1 MRTAQTT
8 IRDIAEQ
15 LGLSTSTVSRALKDH
30 PDISPETKKAV
41 RELAL
46 RLNYR
51 PNAMAI
57 SLRNSKSNIIGVI
70 IPEVV
75 HHFFSQVISGIEDV
89 AYDGGYQVML
99 CQSNESYLREVKNTQ
114 ALLLTRIEGLLVSV
128 SKETK
133 DFSHLKHLQN
143 LNIPIVF
150 FDRVCE
156 EMEADKVIVDD
167 YDGAYKA
174 VEHLISIGCK
184 RIAHLGTVQDLGI
197 GRNRMNGYLQALK
210 DHNLPIDERLIARCD
225 TINAATLVTKRMI
238 YEIHPPDG
246 LFAVNDLTAIGAMQ
260 TIRENKLKIPEDIAV
275 IGFSNGI
282 YASFTDPPLSTVEQH
297 GYKIGQRATSLLLDR
312 LIQKTDYPPVTE
324 VIKTELVIRQSTIRS
339 RIPS

>member
-114 ALLLTRIEGLLVSV
+114 
-128 SKETK
+128 
-133 DFSHLKHLQN
+133 
-143 LNIPIVF
+143 
-150 FDRVCE
+150 
-156 EMEADKVIVDD
+156 
-167 YDGAYKA
+167 
-174 VEHLISIGCK
+174 
-184 RIAHLGTVQDLGI
+184 
-197 GRNRMNGYLQALK
+197 
-210 DHNLPIDERLIARCD
+210 
-225 TINAATLVTKRMI
+225 
-238 YEIHPPDG
+238 
-246 LFAVNDLTAIGAMQ
+246 
-260 TIRENKLKIPEDIAV
+260 
-275 IGFSNGI
+275 
-282 YASFTDPPLSTVEQH
+282 
-297 GYKIGQRATSLLLDR
+297 
-312 LIQKTDYPPVTE
+312 
-324 VIKTELVIRQSTIRS
+324 
-339 RIPS
+339 